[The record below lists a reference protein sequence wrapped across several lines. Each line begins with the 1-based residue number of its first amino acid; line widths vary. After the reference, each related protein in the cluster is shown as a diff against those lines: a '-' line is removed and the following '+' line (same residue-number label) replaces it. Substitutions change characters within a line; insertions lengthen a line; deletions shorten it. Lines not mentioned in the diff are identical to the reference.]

1 MSLIPIPTYVNPYPD
16 DMPMGDVNQYLN
28 DLGIGTLIDQIVIAC
43 IALVILMVVIPVLL
57 FVIKRR
63 ARKHGRKLRFKHR
76 DCDGKGC
83 DGCQGYGYIELSEE
97 SWDLLS

>member
-43 IALVILMVVIPVLL
+43 IALVILMVLIPILL
-57 FVIKRR
+57 YVIKRR
-63 ARKHGRKLRFKHR
+63 ARKQRRKLRFKHR

>member
-1 MSLIPIPTYVNPYPD
+1 MSLIPVPTYVNPYPE

-43 IALVILMVVIPVLL
+43 VVMVVLMVGIPILVYA
-57 FVIKRR
+57 IKRR
-63 ARKHGRKLRFKHR
+63 MKKNRRKLRFKHR